1 MISTDPEPIITKF
14 HTRLLAHMR
23 DLCPFPISI
32 IDAIKVDEY
41 CIKHR
46 VNPNLATLKVIF
58 ADRFS
63 EYKLNKKKNRN
74 WR

>member
-1 MISTDPEPIITKF
+1 MIQTEDEILITKF

-23 DLCPFPISI
+23 GLCPFPISI
-32 IDAIKVDEY
+32 TDAIKVDEY
-41 CIKHR
+41 CIKHK

-63 EYKLNKKKNRN
+63 EYKLNKRRKN
-74 WR
+74 